1 MFEIID
7 EIRSNPHKADRMTLR
22 ERVVVALGVV
32 CFFFLLFLAVAW
44 STKAYA
50 EEIPVHV
57 LEQNGVVVRLMN
69 TPCVDP
75 VSIAQINPAFLHRFK
90 AIDSMWPEN
99 GQIKRY
105 AGCWVE
111 MSKEETGAEEAF
123 LLVFEDGAKG
133 VVPKAEAVKK
143 RGQTGV

>member
-50 EEIPVHV
+50 EEIPAYV
-57 LEQNGVVVRLMN
+57 LEANGVTIRLMSG
-69 TPCVDP
+69 PCVDG
-75 VSIAQINPAFLHRFK
+75 VSLGMINVQHQGRFK
-90 AIDSMWPEN
+90 ALDSIWPEPT
-99 GQIKRY
+99 GMKKY
-105 AGCWVE
+105 AGCWTE
-111 MSKEETGAEEAF
+111 MSKEETGSEEAF
-123 LLVFEDGAKG
+123 VLVFSDGTSG
-133 VVPKAEAVKK
+133 VVPKAQSLKK
-143 RGQTGV
+143 PGQTGI